1 LISIVSTRTYA
12 RFSGHAQVRAF
23 FKIMRITLVL
33 SFLVVCLSTASTQD
47 FYGSSIQEVR
57 IEFAPKNWDT
67 KLDSLKTVNP
77 DARLMATAWV
87 NGQRF
92 DSVGV
97 RYKGNSSYFRT
108 RKETLKKL
116 PFNIKLDFKIKG
128 QVLKGTQNTIKLSNS
143 FLDPSFLRD
152 PLSYELIRKYMPA
165 PQCNF
170 TKLYI
175 NGKYWGLY
183 VNSESVDQSFIK
195 RNYGIQGGHIVK
207 CDPDNW
213 KRVRSQTGCPKGE
226 NASLTYLNDNAG
238 CYDAFYE
245 VEDPSAWKL
254 LLNMIKVLNK
264 STDQIETVLD
274 VDQTLWMLAL
284 NNAMVNLDSYNGSL
298 SHNYYLWFDS
308 SNVAHPII
316 WDLNMSFGG
325 WRRDFSFQEM
335 TDDQLIQ
342 YAPLAEFENL
352 RRPLISRL
360 LKNPLYRK
368 IYLAHL
374 RTIVAENLQNGQLLT
389 RAQAMT
395 KEIDPWV
402 KLDSLKLYSQAD
414 YQNSFDKTMKSG
426 LDNVIGLRQ
435 LIGKRAEFL
444 SKHPLLTKPQPVI
457 AEAKAAKEG
466 AKIHFTSKLTNAT
479 KGGWLYYRTD
489 RQFAFKRTPLLD
501 DGANGDKTAADGIYS
516 ATLDATIVKQWY
528 IAAEGDEAATTLPER
543 ASYEFFKID

>member
-1 LISIVSTRTYA
+1 
-12 RFSGHAQVRAF
+12 
-23 FKIMRITLVL
+23 
-33 SFLVVCLSTASTQD
+33 
-47 FYGSSIQEVR
+47 
-57 IEFAPKNWDT
+57 
-67 KLDSLKTVNP
+67 
-77 DARLMATAWV
+77 
-87 NGQRF
+87 
-92 DSVGV
+92 
-97 RYKGNSSYFRT
+97 
-108 RKETLKKL
+108 
-116 PFNIKLDFKIKG
+116 
-128 QVLKGTQNTIKLSNS
+128 
-143 FLDPSFLRD
+143 
-152 PLSYELIRKYMPA
+152 
-165 PQCNF
+165 
-170 TKLYI
+170 
-175 NGKYWGLY
+175 
-183 VNSESVDQSFIK
+183 
-195 RNYGIQGGHIVK
+195 
-207 CDPDNW
+207 
-213 KRVRSQTGCPKGE
+213 
-226 NASLTYLNDNAG
+226 
-238 CYDAFYE
+238 
-245 VEDPSAWKL
+245 
-254 LLNMIKVLNK
+254 
-264 STDQIETVLD
+264 
-274 VDQTLWMLAL
+274 MLAL

-342 YAPLAEFENL
+342 YSPLAEFENL

-374 RTIVAENLQNGQLLT
+374 RTIVTENLQNGQLLT

-457 AEAKAAKEG
+457 SEAKAAKEG
-466 AKIHFTSKLTNAT
+466 AKVHFTSKLSNAT
-479 KGGWLYYRTD
+479 KGGWLYYRAD